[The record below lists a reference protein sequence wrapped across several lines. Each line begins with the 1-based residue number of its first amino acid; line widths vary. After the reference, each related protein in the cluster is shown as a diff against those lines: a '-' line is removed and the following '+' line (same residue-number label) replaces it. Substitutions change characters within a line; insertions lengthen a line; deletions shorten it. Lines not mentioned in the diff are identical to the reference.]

1 MSTVLENPLRAGV
14 RLERT
19 AEPCIVVIFG
29 ATGDLTKRKL
39 VPALYRL
46 VQERLVPAEFA
57 IVGAAR
63 TELSDEEFR
72 ANMKEA
78 IVQFSEAKSVDEE
91 VWESFAQGL
100 HYLKVDI
107 GTSADY
113 EKLSA
118 KLAEIDGAR
127 GTQGNRIFY
136 LSTAPSLYA
145 EAVRQLGQSGLAK
158 PKDKGWVRVIIEKPF
173 GTDLASAQ
181 ALNRDI
187 HQHLDESQIYRI
199 DHYLGKETVQNL
211 ITLRFANVLFEPLWN
226 ARAIDHVQI
235 TVAESIGVG
244 ERGGYYDKSG
254 ALRDMVQNH
263 LLQLLCLVAMEPPAA
278 FDADAVRDEKLK
290 VLRALKPIG
299 AREVATCTVRGQYR
313 AGAVDGKAVP
323 GYLDELGSERS
334 DTETFVV
341 VKAEVQSWRWAGVP
355 FYLRTGKRLATRA
368 SEIVV
373 QYRSVPHSIFTEAS
387 RHLVPNRLV
396 LRLQPDEGMKLYL
409 MSKDPGPGGLRFKN
423 APLNLSYAEAFT
435 VGYRDAYER
444 LLMDVV
450 RGNPTLF
457 MRKDEVAAAW
467 RWIDPILDGWKSEH
481 IAPRP
486 YLAGSWGPSD
496 ATALIARD
504 GRAWHEDVA

>member
-1 MSTVLENPLRAGV
+1 M
-14 RLERT
+14 T
-19 AEPCIVVIFG
+19 AQFIPVGAFDLVVFG
-29 ATGDLTKRKL
+29 GTGDLAMRKL
-39 VPALYRL
+39 LPGLYHRDSDGQL
-46 VQERLVPAEFA
+46 GAEA
-57 IVGAAR
+57 RIVGAAR
-63 TELSDEEFR
+63 SALDREGYLAQVEAALAQFVGDQLDPQVLRRFLARIDYVQVDATGSDGWSALAAR
-72 ANMKEA
+72 LGEA
-78 IVQFSEAKSVDEE
+78 PE
-91 VWESFAQGL
+91 
-100 HYLKVDI
+100 
-107 GTSADY
+107 
-113 EKLSA
+113 
-118 KLAEIDGAR
+118 R
-127 GTQGNRIFY
+127 
-136 LSTAPSLYA
+136 
-145 EAVRQLGQSGLAK
+145 
-158 PKDKGWVRVIIEKPF
+158 VRVYYLATSPDLFGPICRNLAAAGLVTPAARVVLEKPL
-173 GTDLASAQ
+173 GRDLASAQ
-181 ALNRDI
+181 AINDAVGEVFAEE
-187 HQHLDESQIYRI
+187 QTYRI

-211 ITLRFANVLFEPLWN
+211 ITLRFANFLFEPLWN
-226 ARAIDHVQI
+226 ANAIDHVQI
-235 TVAESIGVG
+235 TVAESLGVG
-244 ERGGYYDKSG
+244 ERVGYYDKSG
-254 ALRDMVQNH
+254 ALREMVQNH
-263 LLQLLCLVAMEPPAA
+263 ILQLLCLVAMEPPAA

-299 AREVATCTVRGQYR
+299 AREVGAVTVRGQYR
-313 AGAVDGKAVP
+313 AGAVGGQAVP
-323 GYLDELGSERS
+323 GYFEELGAAS

-368 SEIVV
+368 SEIVI
-373 QYRSVPHSIFTEAS
+373 QYRHVPYSIFHEAS

-423 APLNLSYAEAFT
+423 EPLNLSYAESLT

-467 RWIDPILDGWKSEH
+467 RWIDPILDGWASEG

-486 YLAGSWGPSD
+486 YPAGSWGPSD